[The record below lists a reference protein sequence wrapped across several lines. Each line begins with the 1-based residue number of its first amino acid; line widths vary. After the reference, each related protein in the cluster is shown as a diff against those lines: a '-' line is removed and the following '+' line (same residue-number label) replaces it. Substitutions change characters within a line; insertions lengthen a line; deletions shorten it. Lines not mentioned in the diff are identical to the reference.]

1 MNTLSQKLRKKKI
14 ALIRGR
20 ITPARVT
27 EILPDGRGGITRRAL
42 DPATWRE
49 KQAKDYA
56 QRVKVARRQLG
67 LTQDQFALLLG
78 VPRGTLRNWEQ
89 NHREPS
95 GAAKVLIEVARVSPE
110 AVKAAMNA
118 A

>member
-1 MNTLSQKLRKKKI
+1 MNSLPQKLRKKKDD
-14 ALIRGR
+14 LIRGR
-20 ITPARVT
+20 VTPARVT
-27 EILPDGRGGITRRAL
+27 EVLPDGRGGCNRRRL
-42 DPATWRE
+42 DPAAWRAQ
-49 KQAKDYA
+49 QAKDYA
-56 QRVKVARRQLG
+56 QRVKLARRQLG
-67 LTQDQFALLLG
+67 LTQDEFALLLG

-110 AVKAAMNA
+110 AVKAAMTA